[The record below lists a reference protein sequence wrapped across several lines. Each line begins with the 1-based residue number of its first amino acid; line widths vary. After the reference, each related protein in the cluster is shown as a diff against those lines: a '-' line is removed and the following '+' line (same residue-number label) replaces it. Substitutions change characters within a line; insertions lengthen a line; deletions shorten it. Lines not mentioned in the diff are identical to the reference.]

1 MRRLRRGREGGADVT
16 APQPADAQSRPHHHH
31 DGACCGHEHAS
42 SPVRA
47 NAIVSLRGIRF
58 SRSGRAILDGVD
70 LDIVKG
76 EIVTLI
82 GPNGAGKTSLVRLI
96 LGLAK
101 PDGGGIARPAG
112 LRIGYVPQRFDV
124 DPALPMT
131 VARFL
136 AIGVEAS
143 ASDTEATLHSV
154 GATHLRD
161 RQLSALSGGELQR
174 VLIARAVL
182 RNPDLLV
189 LDEPVRGVDYS
200 GEAELYRL
208 ITSLRDARGF
218 AVLLVSHDLHI
229 VMAAS
234 DRVLCL
240 NHHVCCSGKPET
252 VAQHP
257 EYVRLFGPEA
267 ARALAVYQHHHDHA
281 HDLDGA
287 PLRPSPSWG
296 GVGSG
301 GKPESSGGGK
311 SELSGGGKPD
321 GGRTAI
327 PSTPSHPHEGGG
339 GAS

>member
-1 MRRLRRGREGGADVT
+1 VT
-16 APQPADAQSRPHHHH
+16 APHAADAQGNPHHHH
-31 DGACCGHEHAS
+31 GGACCGHAHAC
-42 SPVRA
+42 PVRES
-47 NAIVSLRGIRF
+47 AIVSLRGIRF
-58 SRSGRAILDGVD
+58 ARSGRTILDRVD

-82 GPNGAGKTSLVRLI
+82 GPNGAGKTTLVRLI
-96 LGLAK
+96 LGLAM
-101 PDGGGIARPAG
+101 PDGGSIERGDG

-136 AIGVEAS
+136 AIGVDAAAHE
-143 ASDTEATLHSV
+143 TEATLNSV
-154 GATHLRD
+154 GAAHLRE
-161 RQLSALSGGELQR
+161 RQLSVLSGGELQR

-208 ITSLRDARGF
+208 ITALRDARGF

-267 ARALAVYQHHHDHA
+267 ARALAVYQHRHDHA

-287 PLRPSPSWG
+287 PRLPSPSWG
-296 GVGSG
+296 GAGGG

-311 SELSGGGKPD
+311 PESSGGGKPESSGGGKPD
-321 GGRTAI
+321 GGRSAI
-327 PSTPSHPHEGGG
+327 PPSPSLPHEGGG
-339 GAS
+339 RSEP